1 MAPWLPPEVLLRIVS
16 YVHDISTL
24 LSLRLVNRGWSEI
37 ANAELDHWA
46 CVSLNR
52 HSMNEFE
59 FKFKDK
65 QLRQRITDVAVILP
79 DRDYWHVSAA
89 PNYLHPPLLMLKEAD
104 RYSVADL
111 E

>member
-1 MAPWLPPEVLLRIVS
+1 MAPCLPPEVLLRIVS

-89 PNYLHPPLLMLKEAD
+89 PQLLTSSPPPYVQ
-104 RYSVADL
+104 RS
-111 E
+111 